1 MIKILEKHIAD
12 KIAAGEVIER
22 PISIIKELVEN
33 SIDAGATSITCEI
46 KNGGKTYIRVTDNG
60 CGIAREECE
69 TAFLR
74 HATSKISTVN
84 DLKGIKS
91 LGFRGEAL
99 ASIAAV
105 TNAALITKTA
115 ESKTGCRLVLHGGE
129 TVENIPLGCPD
140 GTTIIINDLFYNMP
154 ARREFLKSDGAES
167 SLIIEFISEMALA
180 YTNIRFQLINNGKI
194 LFSTTGDGNLK
205 NTINSV
211 YMQREYKDLIEI
223 SKTEAGYSI
232 RGCISKPSLSRT
244 TKKNQV
250 YFVNGRVVKSAVMEK
265 GISMGY
271 KERLFE
277 GRYPVA
283 FIFLNVNPETIDV
296 NIHPNKKEVRFHDED
311 SIVKIIENATVE
323 ALASQ
328 DAVIE
333 VRDYFSTEPS
343 TNDAKKEDRSEQV
356 DIKCILKSKSEK
368 KQVGLKRE
376 KILYNSKEKDNYAY
390 IDEIK
395 ESETGRNIVS
405 DITKDYSTGN
415 CANDDYIKSG
425 NVKNQELPEKKK
437 PVIEISEPLI
447 RPFDFN
453 DLKVTGCVFD
463 TYITATDANSF
474 YMIDQHAAQ
483 ERIFYEQ
490 LVEEY
495 LSDDKPSQSILTPIV
510 IDVALEV
517 KEEEYSWL
525 DSLGDMGY
533 LLEEFGPNSYIIKEI
548 PYFMDITEAENFA
561 KDYIEQ
567 THSGIK
573 INNKVVIDKLIT
585 RSCKSAIK
593 AHDKLSQEAMES
605 LINELKYCRNPFS
618 CPHGRPTFI
627 KFSNYDIEKMFKR
640 V

>member
-311 SIVKIIENATVE
+311 AIVKIIENATVE

-343 TNDAKKEDRSEQV
+343 TNDAKKEDKSEQV
-356 DIKCILKSKSEK
+356 DIKHILKSKSEK
-368 KQVGLKRE
+368 KQVDLKRE

-517 KEEEYSWL
+517 KEEYNWL

>member
-60 CGIAREECE
+60 CGIAREDCE

-167 SLIIEFISEMALA
+167 SLIIELISEMALA

-356 DIKCILKSKSEK
+356 DIKHILKSRGEQ
-368 KQVGLKRE
+368 KQVDLKGE

-517 KEEEYSWL
+517 KEEEYNWL